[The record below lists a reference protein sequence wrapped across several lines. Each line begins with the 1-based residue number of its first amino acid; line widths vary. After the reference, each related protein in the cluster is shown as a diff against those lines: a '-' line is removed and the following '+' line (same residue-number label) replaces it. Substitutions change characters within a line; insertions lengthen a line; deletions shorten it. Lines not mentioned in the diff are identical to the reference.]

1 MNSYEHTFP
10 VPENATYEL
19 DHLKDELKDQPLVT
33 KASDWIK
40 ANPWQAIGIAAGIA
54 FLFSFFGGRRR

>member
-1 MNSYEHTFP
+1 MDAHTFP
-10 VPENATYEL
+10 VPENAAQEL
-19 DHLKDELKDQPLVT
+19 DHLEEELKNQPWVT

-40 ANPWQAIGIAAGIA
+40 ANPWQAIAIAAGIA